1 MSFVGLINHAL
12 LHFNVIPLFDEP
24 RGHSYAIGQRF
35 TYELALPHITTFYLS
50 MPTLDEIRAIKNTF
64 SDAVEEHAS
73 AHKVIAA
80 AKALREVYRSLPKA
94 EQMDLIEWVRLRSDL
109 DTFINGENKT
119 YYVQIAVLQK
129 GLRRANLEHLER
141 YSSEE
146 TAVIEGEQDAGD
158 EYVFNIWRSEWRY
171 IENFLKQF
179 EISYR
184 VVSGSLEG
192 DVSPAATADFLS

>member
-1 MSFVGLINHAL
+1 M
-12 LHFNVIPLFDEP
+12 
-24 RGHSYAIGQRF
+24 F
-35 TYELALPHITTFYLS
+35 TPE
-50 MPTLDEIRAIKNTF
+50 DVRAIKMMF

-73 AHKVIAA
+73 AHKLIAA
-80 AKALREVYRSLPKA
+80 AKRLRELYRSLP
-94 EQMDLIEWVRLRSDL
+94 EGDRVDLIAWVRLRSNL
-109 DTFINGENKT
+109 DSFVNGENKT
-119 YYVQIAVLQK
+119 YYVQVAVLRK

-146 TAVIEGEQDAGD
+146 TSTIEGADEDDD

-179 EISYR
+179 DIRYR

-192 DVSPAATADFLS
+192 DVSSQAAANFL